1 MSKSRCLFYKGQYYD
16 VGTKVKIKTRHKGE
30 IITTFQGFRRYDGLS
45 EHDYYSGMSSEYYI
59 VEIIEPV
66 YYKEQEPALQK
77 RKIFSLPPG
86 DGPFYAL
93 LWYIAVMLGGII
105 FNDRWLIWIVATLIF
120 FSYIK
125 KK

>member
-1 MSKSRCLFYKGQYYD
+1 MSQNRCFIYKGQYYD
-16 VGTKVKIKTRHKGE
+16 VGTKVKIKTRWNGE
-30 IITTFQGFRRYDGLS
+30 IITTFLGYNRFKDVLKYEIPVCAQI
-45 EHDYYSGMSSEYYI
+45 EHYI

-66 YYKEQEPALQK
+66 YYKEPEPTK
-77 RKIFSLPPG
+77 HFFLPAG

-93 LWYIAVMLGGII
+93 LWYIVVMVVGTI
-105 FNDRWLIWIVATLIF
+105 FKDRLLIWIVATWIF